1 MKTPLV
7 AALHTKTMA
16 GDHGLNH
23 DGDAIVIRL
32 HRVTKTASGGID
44 LRRMLLQRAKGVDK
58 MPGCTGWQAL
68 DSIENHRTESAE
80 NR

>member
-1 MKTPLV
+1 MTMKTPLL

-32 HRVTKTASGGID
+32 RRVTKTGGMH
-44 LRRMLLQRAKGVDK
+44 LRQMLLQRAKGWTKCRVAMADRPWIASK
-58 MPGCTGWQAL
+58 T
-68 DSIENHRTESAE
+68 IE
-80 NR
+80 

>member
-1 MKTPLV
+1 MTMKTPLL

-32 HRVTKTASGGID
+32 RPVTKTASGGVH
-44 LRRMLLQRAKGVDK
+44 LRRMLLQRAKGWTKCRVAMADRPWIASK
-58 MPGCTGWQAL
+58 T
-68 DSIENHRTESAE
+68 IE
-80 NR
+80 